1 VRRIAAYGLCLDD
14 DGRVLLARTD
24 DGRWAVPGAVVGH
37 GDDPRQTVATAFATQ
52 AGATVRVNGARDV
65 VTEIEAG
72 ADGATV
78 RQEEQLIFEA
88 HAHDPAAGEAAR
100 WASPQDLDTLP
111 LTSRSAKLLGRADA
125 AEPDPWTVAAPD
137 VIVARQ
143 RFAAY
148 ALATDP
154 KGNVLLARI
163 SDGYPGAG
171 KWHLPGGGTN
181 VGETAANGML
191 RELTE
196 ETGQVGKVESVL
208 DVANLYDR
216 QAQGPEGRPIDFH
229 GVSAIYR
236 VRVDKPT
243 AARVVDSG
251 GSTVEAGWFPPHEAL
266 TLALTDTARSALL
279 RALAARQ

>member
-24 DGRWAVPGAVVGH
+24 DSRWALPGAVVGH
-37 GDDPRQTVATAFATQ
+37 GEDPRQTVVTAFATQ
-52 AGATVRVNGARDV
+52 AGAKVRVDAARDV

-72 ADGATV
+72 TGGAPL

-88 HAHDPAAGEAAR
+88 HADDPVAGDAAR

-111 LTSRSAKLLGRADA
+111 LTPLSAKLLGRVDDIP
-125 AEPDPWTVAAPD
+125 EKDQWTVPAPD
-137 VIVARQ
+137 VMVARQ

-163 SDGYPGAG
+163 SDGYPSAG

-181 VGETAANGML
+181 EGEAAVDGML

-196 ETGQVGKVESVL
+196 ETGQTGKVESVL
-208 DVANLYDR
+208 DVVNIYDR
-216 QAQGPEGRPIDFH
+216 QAMGPEGRPIDFH

-243 AARVVDSG
+243 KAKVIDPG
-251 GSTVEAGWFPPHEAL
+251 GSTIEAGWFAPHEAL
-266 TLALTDTARSALL
+266 ALALTDAARVALL
-279 RALAARQ
+279 RALAAR

>member
-14 DGRVLLARTD
+14 GGRVLLARTD
-24 DGRWAVPGAVVGH
+24 DGRWALPGAVVGH
-37 GDDPRQTVATAFATQ
+37 GEDPRQTVVTAFATQ
-52 AGATVRVNGARDV
+52 AGAKVRVDAARDV

-72 ADGATV
+72 TGGAPL

-88 HAHDPAAGEAAR
+88 HADDPVAGDAAR

-111 LTSRSAKLLGRADA
+111 LTPLSAKLLGRVDDIP
-125 AEPDPWTVAAPD
+125 EKDQWTVPAPD
-137 VIVARQ
+137 VMVARQ

-163 SDGYPGAG
+163 SDGYPSAG

-181 VGETAANGML
+181 EGEAAVDGML

-196 ETGQVGKVESVL
+196 ETGQTGKVESVL
-208 DVANLYDR
+208 DVVNIYDR
-216 QAQGPEGRPIDFH
+216 QAMGPEGRPIDFH

-243 AARVVDSG
+243 KAKVIDPG
-251 GSTVEAGWFPPHEAL
+251 GSTIEAGWFAPHEAL
-266 TLALTDTARSALL
+266 ALALTDAARVALL
-279 RALAARQ
+279 RALAAR

>member
-1 VRRIAAYGLCLDD
+1 MRRIAAYGLCLDD
-14 DGRVLLARTD
+14 GGRVLLARTD
-24 DGRWAVPGAVVGH
+24 DGRWALPGAVVGH
-37 GDDPRQTVATAFATQ
+37 GEDPRQTVVTAFATQ
-52 AGATVRVNGARDV
+52 AGAKVRVDAARDV

-72 ADGATV
+72 TGGAPL

-88 HAHDPAAGEAAR
+88 HADDPVAGDAAR

-111 LTSRSAKLLGRADA
+111 LTPLSAKLLGRVDDIP
-125 AEPDPWTVAAPD
+125 EKDQWTVPAPD
-137 VIVARQ
+137 VMVARQ

-163 SDGYPGAG
+163 SDGYPSAG

-181 VGETAANGML
+181 EGEAAVDGML

-196 ETGQVGKVESVL
+196 ETGQTGKVESVL
-208 DVANLYDR
+208 DVVNIYDR
-216 QAQGPEGRPIDFH
+216 QAMGPEGRPIDFH

-243 AARVVDSG
+243 KAKVIDPG
-251 GSTVEAGWFPPHEAL
+251 GSTIEAGWFAPHEAL
-266 TLALTDTARSALL
+266 ALALTDAARVALL
-279 RALAARQ
+279 RALAAR

>member
-14 DGRVLLARTD
+14 EGRVLLARTD

-37 GDDPRQTVATAFATQ
+37 GEDPRQTVVSAFATQ
-52 AGATVRVNGARDV
+52 AGAKVSVDAARDV
-65 VTEIEAG
+65 VTEIRAAG
-72 ADGATV
+72 EL

-88 HAHDPAAGEAAR
+88 HADDPVAGDAAR

-111 LTSRSAKLLGRADA
+111 LTPLSAKLLGRAD
-125 AEPDPWTVAAPD
+125 EVSDKDLWTVAAPD
-137 VIVARQ
+137 VMVARQ

-154 KGNVLLARI
+154 KGNVLLAQI
-163 SDGYPGAG
+163 SDGYPSAG

-181 VGETAANGML
+181 EGETAVNGML

-196 ETGQVGKVESVL
+196 ETGQTGKVESVL
-208 DVANLYDR
+208 DVVNIYDR
-216 QAQGPEGRPIDFH
+216 QAMGPEGRPIDFH

-243 AARVVDSG
+243 KPKVIDPG
-251 GSTVEAGWFPPHEAL
+251 GSTIEAGWFAPHEAL
-266 TLALTDTARSALL
+266 ALALTDTARSALL
-279 RALAARQ
+279 RALAAR

>member
-1 VRRIAAYGLCLDD
+1 MRRIAAYGLCLDD

-24 DGRWAVPGAVVGH
+24 DSRWALPGAVVGH
-37 GDDPRQTVATAFATQ
+37 GEDPRQTVVTAFATQ
-52 AGATVRVNGARDV
+52 AGAKVRVDAARDV

-72 ADGATV
+72 TGGAPL

-88 HAHDPAAGEAAR
+88 HADDPVAGDAAR

-111 LTSRSAKLLGRADA
+111 LTPLSAKLLGRVDDIP
-125 AEPDPWTVAAPD
+125 EKDQWTVPAPD
-137 VIVARQ
+137 VMVARQ

-163 SDGYPGAG
+163 SDGYPSAG

-181 VGETAANGML
+181 EGEAAVDGML

-196 ETGQVGKVESVL
+196 ETGQTGKVESVL
-208 DVANLYDR
+208 DVVNIYDR
-216 QAQGPEGRPIDFH
+216 QAMGPEGRPIDFH

-243 AARVVDSG
+243 KAKVIDPG
-251 GSTVEAGWFPPHEAL
+251 GSTIEAGWFAPHEAL
-266 TLALTDTARSALL
+266 ALALTDAARVALL
-279 RALAARQ
+279 RALAAR